1 MEHGLS
7 MHEALGYI
15 RSVLPCHPSH
25 RQLEV
30 GPKSSV
36 WTRVKAMIAA
46 MLTGIRASTKVYN
59 PWVLVS

>member
-15 RSVLPCHPSH
+15 RSVLQCHPSH

-30 GPKSSV
+30 GPKSNV
-36 WTRVKAMIAA
+36 WTRVRAMIAV
-46 MLTGIRASTKVYN
+46 MLAGIRASTEDLQ
-59 PWVLVS
+59 PMGPS